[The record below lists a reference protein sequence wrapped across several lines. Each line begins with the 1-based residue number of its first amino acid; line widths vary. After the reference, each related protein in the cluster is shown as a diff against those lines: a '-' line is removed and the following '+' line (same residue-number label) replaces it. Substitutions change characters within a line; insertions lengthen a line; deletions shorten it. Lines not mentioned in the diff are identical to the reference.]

1 MGVPVNTIKQFE
13 ENARHSRKSWTMI
26 VFANAASDSR
36 AVEYVIRNFHEM
48 DIISDDVDFYLPGY
62 DIHRLQYEVDDNEL
76 DRRNNMLSDEYQDYH
91 GENSCTQ
98 GILSI
103 ARKKRTLVR
112 MIDSPRLGPI
122 LFNDAEY
129 TDFIMELNRKNHGYH
144 YMGTCQMNVLPIVEG
159 KPDYGRIRSYD
170 LDEIVDCPSGPSL
183 DAFFHHV
190 VRVIRESTNSRPS
203 ILDRLLRCRDNV
215 LVEIDRFYEE
225 ATRFRGDNERYEII
239 INNVIVDMERCLQW
253 RLQEEYFFI
262 SYSSNNVLKA
272 AMIGRLLQAEG
283 KHVWIAPDGI
293 PQGREYSLVV
303 PTALKLA
310 KHFVLLLTPDSARS
324 NWVKRE
330 LDIAISN
337 EANTKVKVLLAE
349 GFSIDDIRRDNELMF
364 YLNRVQVK
372 YEYED
377 VVRNHGAL
385 ERFVLE

>member
-1 MGVPVNTIKQFE
+1 MGVPVSSIKQFE
-13 ENARHSRKSWTMI
+13 ENVRYSRKSWTMI
-26 VFANAASDSR
+26 IFANAASDSK

-62 DIHRLQYEVDDNEL
+62 DKYNLQQDIDKTEL
-76 DRRNNMLSDEYQDYH
+76 DWRNKLLSEEYQDYH
-91 GENSCTQ
+91 GEDSFTQ
-98 GILSI
+98 GVLSI
-103 ARKKRTLVR
+103 VGKRRRFVR

-129 TDFIMELNRKNHGYH
+129 TDFIMELNRKTRGYH
-144 YMGTCQMNVLPIVEG
+144 YMGTCQMNVLPIAEG
-159 KPDYGRIRSYD
+159 APDYSRIRSYD
-170 LDEIVDCPSGPSL
+170 LDAIIDCPSGSSL
-183 DAFFHHV
+183 DSFFHHV
-190 VRVIRESTNSRPS
+190 VRVIRESTCSRPS
-203 ILDRLLRCRDNV
+203 ILDRLLRRRDNV
-215 LVEIDRFYEE
+215 LVEMDRFYEE
-225 ATRFRGDNERYEII
+225 ATMYRGNNERYEII
-239 INNVIVDMERCLQW
+239 IHNVIIDMERCLQW
-253 RLQEEYFFI
+253 SLQEEYFFI

-272 AMIGRLLQAEG
+272 AMIGRLLQEEG

-293 PQGREYSLVV
+293 PQGREYSLVI

-337 EANTKVKVLLAE
+337 EANTRVKVLLAE

-377 VVRNHGAL
+377 VVRNQSVL
-385 ERFVLE
+385 ERFISE